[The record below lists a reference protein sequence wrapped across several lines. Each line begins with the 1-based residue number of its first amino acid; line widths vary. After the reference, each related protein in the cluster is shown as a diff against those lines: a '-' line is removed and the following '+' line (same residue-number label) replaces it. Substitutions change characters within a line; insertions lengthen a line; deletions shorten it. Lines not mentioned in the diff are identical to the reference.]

1 VRLDALLGDRV
12 LLLPSASSAAPST
25 AASSAELDL
34 VRAATLRLCCIAG
47 LTGRPAL
54 SVPLL
59 TVPGPFGG
67 DAPLGLCLVGQRG
80 SDVALIALG
89 EQLAQQLA

>member
-1 VRLDALLGDRV
+1 V

-25 AASSAELDL
+25 TADPAELDR
-34 VRAATLRLCCIAG
+34 VRAATIRLCCVAG

-54 SVPLL
+54 SIPAL

-67 DAPLGLCLVGQRG
+67 DAPLGICLVGPRG
-80 SDVALIALG
+80 SDVALVSLGAALAA
-89 EQLAQQLA
+89 QLA